1 MALSDA
7 PTNDCDD
14 WLAESIDRMRQSL
27 GSTPAHG
34 SEVRCIHDEKI
45 IRAAVAGDITAVLQL
60 IKALPNAAETGDS
73 TSGSSFL
80 IAVISDIERRWK
92 NDALSFEEVLQGF
105 WTLRR
110 AYELHIARH
119 KLERFKGPPSGPA
132 GSAPIF
138 LATVPGC
145 EHVFGILSLAD
156 QFSSRGIDVDT
167 CLGATSTELIDRI
180 AIRPYQLIGLSVG
193 GDEQLVGVAD
203 LILDI
208 RERMGNPSVPVVLGG
223 NVFVSAEEEYR
234 WLGAD
239 RILRTVDEALNFV
252 FKRLHYYRSAND
264 DSALFNEKI

>member
-1 MALSDA
+1 MPCSNT
-7 PTNDCDD
+7 PTDDCDV

-34 SEVRCIHDEKI
+34 SEVRGIQDEKI
-45 IRAAVAGDITAVLQL
+45 IRAAVAGDVKALLHL
-60 IKALPNAAETGDS
+60 IEALPNAAETGDS
-73 TSGSSFL
+73 PSGSSFL

-92 NDALSFEEVLQGF
+92 NDALSFEQVLQGF

-110 AYELHIARH
+110 AYELHVARY
-119 KLERFKGPPSGPA
+119 KMDRLKVPPSGAA
-132 GSAPIF
+132 GKAPIF

-145 EHVFGILSLAD
+145 DHVFGILSLAD

-167 CLGATSTELIDRI
+167 CLGATRTELLDRI